1 MKGILPVSCRV
12 AGYALLILLVF
23 TPMLLYMFGYVD
35 DSNLFYIKSGVKLG
49 IWACLFMIL
58 LARTKDE
65 CEKTAQIRGKS
76 LQYALF
82 LWGIYYLFVQVSA
95 MWKGGVQT
103 TDDSTSIVY
112 LILCV
117 LCFEFLSK
125 KHRIE
130 QQFKKRG

>member
-65 CEKTAQIRGKS
+65 CEKTAQLRGKS

-82 LWGIYYLFVQVSA
+82 FWGIYYLFVQISA

>member
-1 MKGILPVSCRV
+1 
-12 AGYALLILLVF
+12 
-23 TPMLLYMFGYVD
+23 MFGYVD

-76 LQYALF
+76 LKYALF